1 MDKKGFT
8 LIELLVVVAIIG
20 ILAAIAIPNLL
31 NAMTRA
37 RQRKT
42 MAEIRTLA
50 TAWETRNVEVGRYN
64 AAAAAAGYAGIDQAV
79 NMDDLEIALKP
90 TYVRSFPKQDAWDE
104 PFACFTDISWNDS
117 VSAQKYAIISSGA
130 DKKFDPATP
139 AGSTTNFDC
148 DIVFVSGSFLTYPG
162 GVQQQ

>member
-8 LIELLVVVAIIG
+8 LIELLVVVAIIE

-64 AAAAAAGYAGIDQAV
+64 AAAAGYAGIDQAV
-79 NMDDLEIALKP
+79 SMDDLETTLKP
-90 TYVRSFPKQDAWDE
+90 TYVRSFPKQDAWDQ

-139 AGSTTNFDC
+139 AGATSNFDC
-148 DIVFVSGSFLTYPG
+148 DIIFVSGSFLTYPG